1 MGITIVLGSQWGD
14 EGKKDFGLGGSEIWE
29 SSESWIVDA
38 YPDVDMTWT
47 FEIGIHAI
55 ERRC

>member
-47 FEIGIHAI
+47 WILE
-55 ERRC
+55 